1 MKVYHWPH
9 RQPIADLIF
18 SFAKW
23 NSNNNNEFDRF
34 PYCKQRNREI
44 VGSDSF
50 ASNVKQMVWIFFWTA
65 SLHSA
70 MGAQHARYA
79 LVFSGNSISCGSL
92 AYDFFLVSI
101 DILSTSLG
109 AKGNIQVFT
118 PTEIHIVSV
127 CVFVSEW
134 SMWVYGQM
142 QSLQP
147 AMRSRCKMWWL
158 LQEARVRFTNISH

>member
-1 MKVYHWPH
+1 
-9 RQPIADLIF
+9 
-18 SFAKW
+18 
-23 NSNNNNEFDRF
+23 
-34 PYCKQRNREI
+34 
-44 VGSDSF
+44 
-50 ASNVKQMVWIFFWTA
+50 
-65 SLHSA
+65 

-134 SMWVYGQM
+134 SM
-142 QSLQP
+142 
-147 AMRSRCKMWWL
+147 
-158 LQEARVRFTNISH
+158 